1 MSDISQ
7 INRRFFLGSA
17 AAALTVL
24 CLPGCDAP
32 EAGEGP
38 AYAPWDFPDQADT
51 PEITAVRAAL
61 LAASPHNTQP
71 WRFEIAPDRIALFA
85 DTARHLGPMDSLRR
99 EMHIGLGCALENL
112 ALAARANGL
121 APTVRTMPDAARPDL
136 VADIALALA
145 LGRERPSPLYD
156 AIPHRHTNRGRYA
169 QAPAPKALPA
179 ALSALV
185 ESPHVRLHL
194 FASGADR
201 RAFADGVVAATK
213 AIIEDTEMSTES
225 ARWYRHSRTEL
236 ENHRDGLTLDATG
249 SGAALRRLGKYAGK
263 PTRAAMDEYWLDGT
277 RDRETTGSAYAILST
292 SDDSTRAQQLE
303 VGRAFQRIAL
313 WAASEGLAVQ
323 PLNQMA
329 ERQDREDT
337 QGLPRRFG
345 ERLDALTGNDQRRAQ
360 MLFRIGYPWDEA
372 RPSPRRPLAWVRL

>member
-1 MSDISQ
+1 MSDILR
-7 INRRFFLGSA
+7 IDRRTFLGSA
-17 AAALTVL
+17 AAALSVL
-24 CLPGCDAP
+24 VLPGCDAP

-38 AYAPWDFPDQADT
+38 AYAPWDYPDAEDT
-51 PEITAVRAAL
+51 PEITAVRAAI

-71 WRFEIAPDRIALFA
+71 WRFEIEPTRIALFA

-112 ALAARANGL
+112 LLAARANGL
-121 APTVRTMPDAARPDL
+121 APSVRTMPDAARPDL
-136 VADIALALA
+136 VAEIDLA
-145 LGRERPSPLYD
+145 LGRDRPSPLYD

-179 ALSALV
+179 ALAALV
-185 ESPHVRLHL
+185 ESSQVRLHL
-194 FASGADR
+194 FTSGADR
-201 RAFADGVVAATK
+201 RAFADGVVAATE
-213 AIIEDTEMSTES
+213 AIVKDTEMSTAS
-225 ARWYRHSRTEL
+225 ARWYRHSRTEV

-249 SGAALRRLGKYAGK
+249 SGAALRRLGKYSGK

-277 RDRETTGSAYAILST
+277 RERETTGSAYAILST
-292 SDDSTRAQQLE
+292 SAENTRAQQLE

-313 WAASEGLAVQ
+313 WAATEGLAVQ

-337 QGLPRRFG
+337 EGLSPQFG
-345 ERLDALTGNDQRRAQ
+345 ARLDAFTGQDHRRAQ
-360 MLFRIGYPWDEA
+360 MLFRIGYPWDDA
-372 RPSPRRPLAWVRL
+372 RPSPRRPLAWVRQ

>member
-1 MSDISQ
+1 M
-7 INRRFFLGSA
+7 
-17 AAALTVL
+17 L
-24 CLPGCDAP
+24 CLPGCDTP

-38 AYAPWDFPDQADT
+38 AYAPWDFPDADDT
-51 PEITAVRAAL
+51 PEITAVRAAI

-121 APTVRTMPDAARPDL
+121 VPTIRTMPDADRPEL
-136 VADIALALA
+136 VADIALA

-185 ESPHVRLHL
+185 ESPQVRLHL
-194 FASGADR
+194 FTSSAERA
-201 RAFADGVVAATK
+201 AFAEGVVAATR
-213 AIIEDTEMSTES
+213 AIIDDTEMSTES
-225 ARWYRHSRTEL
+225 ARWYRHSRTEV
-236 ENHRDGLTLDATG
+236 EKHRDGLTLDATG

-263 PTRAAMDEYWLDGT
+263 PTRAEMDEYWLEGT
-277 RDRETTGSAYAILST
+277 RDRETTGSAFAILST
-292 SDDSTRAQQLE
+292 SDENTRAQQVE

-313 WAASEGLAVQ
+313 WAASEGMAVQ

-337 QGLPRRFG
+337 YGLASRFRG
-345 ERLDALTGNDQRRAQ
+345 VLDAFTGNDHRRAQ
-360 MLFRIGYPWDEA
+360 MLFRIGYPWDTA
-372 RPSPRRPLAWVRL
+372 RPSPRRPLAWVRR